1 MRRDRMDWDRYVPA
15 GLDGRRERGRV
26 LGGLAAGTVW
36 SLLLFLACYCNEINQ
51 ARAGEKVDYPREFM
65 PNAYKIASFDSLLIH
80 NFIGFAVFALC
91 MLPLALRY
99 YLSHYQGGRSI
110 YLMRRLPDRWELHR
124 RCLTLP
130 LLGLVLSVLIPVA
143 LVAVY
148 FCIYQFCTPARW
160 LNNWGAP
167 IYSWLYGLFYA

>member
-1 MRRDRMDWDRYVPA
+1 MKRNRIDWDRYVPA
-15 GLDGRRERGRV
+15 GLEGRRERGWVR
-26 LGGLAAGTVW
+26 GGLIAGAIW
-36 SLLLFLACYCNEINQ
+36 SLLLFLACYCNEIIQ
-51 ARAGEKVDYPREFM
+51 VRAREKMDDPLAFM
-65 PNAYKIASFDSLLIH
+65 PDAYKIASFDSLLIH

-99 YLSHYQGGRSI
+99 YLLHYQGGRSI

-130 LLGLVLSVLIPVA
+130 LLGLVLSAVTPVVL
-143 LVAVY
+143 AVLY

-160 LNNWGAP
+160 LNDGGTP
-167 IYSWLYGLFYA
+167 IYSWMYGMFCA